1 MTNTAEMT
9 WEEAVAWLRDQPDR
23 QELVRACYFDDPLP
37 EAAERF
43 SAGAEWQAM
52 SALLPRSPGHGL
64 DLASGRGIAAY
75 ALWKNGWDV
84 VAVEGDPSAL
94 VGANAI
100 RELSA
105 QTGGWPVVRAWGEAL
120 PFADDTFDLVLARQ
134 ALHHAQDL
142 DKYCAECARVLK
154 PGGTF
159 VATREHVIDRPGD
172 HAAFLETHPLHR
184 LYGGENAFAFEQ
196 YVHAMERAGL
206 AVTDVLGPLDSPV
219 NWAPAQTGEIE
230 EMADAAW
237 RWPYAMSSAEKI
249 ADLQKNLAS
258 PGKLY
263 TFVARKPLPG
273 ENLEYAR
280 LFVLGAVLEARES
293 ALNLRQTE
301 LDTRQT
307 ELDRRQT
314 ELDLRQTE
322 FARCSAWL
330 NAQNSKLEQELE
342 GLTDR
347 VCRYL
352 QDHGDR
358 LAVLEDNIGVR
369 VFKKLHGAWRG
380 LKRKKG

>member
-1 MTNTAEMT
+1 MSNTAEMT
-9 WEEAVAWLRDQPDR
+9 WEEAVAWLREQPDR

-43 SAGAEWQAM
+43 SLGAEWQATG
-52 SALLPRSPGHGL
+52 ALLPPSPGLAL

-75 ALWKNGWDV
+75 ALWKDGWNV
-84 VAVEGDPSAL
+84 VAAEGDQSPL
-94 VGANAI
+94 VGAKAI

-120 PFADDTFDLVLARQ
+120 PFADNTFDLVLARQ

-154 PGGTF
+154 PGGIF
-159 VATREHVIDRPGD
+159 VATREHVIDRPED
-172 HAAFLETHPLHR
+172 LATFLERHPLHR
-184 LYGGENAFAFEQ
+184 FYGGENAFAVEQ
-196 YVHAMERAGL
+196 YLHAMERAGL
-206 AVTDVLGPLDSPV
+206 AVADVLGPLATPV
-219 NWAPAQTGEIE
+219 NWAPAEDAQIE

-237 RWPYAMSSAEKI
+237 RWPYAMSNAEKI
-249 ADLQKNLAS
+249 ADLQKDLAS

-273 ENLEYAR
+273 ESLEHAR
-280 LFVLGAVLEARES
+280 LLVLGAVLEAREC
-293 ALNLRQTE
+293 ALNIRQA
-301 LDTRQT
+301 
-307 ELDRRQT
+307 ELDRRN
-314 ELDLRQTE
+314 
-322 FARCSAWL
+322 AWL
-330 NAQNSKLEQELE
+330 ETQNSELERRLCELE
-342 GLTDR
+342 GVTDR

-352 QDHGDR
+352 NDHGER

-380 LKRKKG
+380 LKRKKS

>member
-1 MTNTAEMT
+1 MSNTADMT
-9 WEEAVAWLRDQPDR
+9 WEEAVAWLREQPDS

-43 SAGAEWQAM
+43 STGAEWQAM
-52 SALLPRSPGHGL
+52 SALLPRSPGLGL
-64 DLASGRGIAAY
+64 DLASGRGIAAF

-105 QTGGWPVVRAWGEAL
+105 QTGRWPVVRAWGEAL

-134 ALHHAQDL
+134 ALHHARDL
-142 DKYCAECARVLK
+142 DKYCQECARVLK

-172 HAAFLETHPLHR
+172 HAAFLESHPLHR

-219 NWAPAQTGEIE
+219 NWAPAQAGQIE

-237 RWPYAMSSAEKI
+237 PWPYAMSRAEKI
-249 ADLQKNLAS
+249 ADMQKNLAS

-263 TFVARKPLPG
+263 TFVARKPLAG

-280 LFVLGAVLEARES
+280 LFVRSAVLEVREC
-293 ALNLRQTE
+293 ALNIRQA
-301 LDTRQT
+301 
-307 ELDRRQT
+307 ELDRR
-314 ELDLRQTE
+314 
-322 FARCSAWL
+322 AAWL
-330 NAQNSKLEQELE
+330 ETQNSDLERRLCELE
-342 GLTDR
+342 GVTDR
-347 VCRYL
+347 VCHYL
-352 QDHGDR
+352 NDHGGR

-369 VFKKLHGAWRG
+369 AFKKLHGAWRG
-380 LKRKKG
+380 LKRKKS